1 MDSADD
7 PEQKR
12 GLIQVASKLG
22 NGSVDED
29 HLDLVDA
36 QKNEKKRKI
45 IRFSIIGLLIV
56 GVILAIVLPLT
67 LKKKKPIPPK
77 PKPPVDFY
85 NPYVIDPK
93 SVQVFPSRTTGI
105 IKF

>member
-22 NGSVDED
+22 NVTNDEEGQD
-29 HLDLVDA
+29 IVDA

-67 LKKKKPIPPK
+67 LKKKKP
-77 PKPPVDFY
+77 
-85 NPYVIDPK
+85 
-93 SVQVFPSRTTGI
+93 
-105 IKF
+105 